1 LNEAD
6 AVLVTGAAGQIGSRL
21 SSLLRAAGRRV
32 VAVDLRANAAEQ
44 LEPCDVTSDVQRARL
59 FDAAS
64 IRTVVH
70 LAAVL
75 PTAFRADPVRA
86 TEVNLTGTLR
96 LLREARARQVERFVF
111 GSSMSVYGSAAAS
124 RALHERDATAPDDAY
139 GAAKRAVELAGE
151 NLAVTTGFSFVA
163 LRIARVVGPGARS
176 AASRWRSQIFETA
189 PPPGQRP
196 ISIPFAPT
204 ARLSLTHVDEVAR
217 MLAILVDAT
226 ELPRRIYNSPAEVW
240 EAQHLAD
247 LVERVTQAPVQL
259 GEALGGPLSDGT
271 LFSRD
276 FGFRLGGL
284 ADYLR

>member
-1 LNEAD
+1 LAVAN

-21 SSLLRAAGRRV
+21 SSLLRAAEHRV
-32 VAVDLRANAAEQ
+32 VAVDLRPSAPENVES
-44 LEPCDVTSDVQRARL
+44 CDVRSDDQIARL
-59 FDAAS
+59 LDSGS

-75 PTAFRADPVRA
+75 PTAFRADPIAA

-96 LLREARARQVERFVF
+96 LLRAAVAHQVERFVF
-111 GSSMSVYGSAAAS
+111 GSSMSVYGSATAS
-124 RALHERDATAPDDAY
+124 RALHEQDVTAPDDAY

-151 NLAVTTGFSFVA
+151 SLAVTTGFGFVA
-163 LRIARVVGPGARS
+163 LRIARVVGPGAKQT
-176 AASRWRSQIFETA
+176 ASSWRSQIFETSA
-189 PPPGQRP
+189 VPGQLP
-196 ISIPFAPT
+196 ISIPFAAA

-217 MLAILVDAT
+217 MLAILVEAA
-226 ELPRRIYNSPAEVW
+226 ELPQRIYNSPAEVW

-247 LVERVTQAPVQL
+247 LVERVMKRPVRL
-259 GEALGGPLSDGT
+259 GEAQGGPLSDGA
-271 LFSRD
+271 LFARD